1 MNQPTEPTRVVTI
14 KETRLTLPDLLDD
27 LLWPKL
33 FRTAALGLHPAR
45 IAIAFL
51 TLALVGAIG
60 SLSALWTS
68 ADAGT
73 PPFNARLR
81 ALWTDLVAHESGSP
95 LLALLA
101 LPQSLLRFLQASW
114 LETLLL
120 GLPMLA
126 ILSLGMGAIAR
137 MTACEFS
144 AGVSLSTSQSLAYTL
159 RRWPSFLG
167 AVFAPLLFIAILMLL
182 LAISGWALLQLP
194 ALDVLGA
201 LLYPLAIAISALALL
216 AIVGY
221 LFGFPLLVPAVACE
235 GTDAIDAFQR
245 MYAYVV
251 GRPGRLALNML
262 LLIALLWIIG
272 TLISI
277 LMGATLL
284 LATSTLSAW
293 TDQSAAL
300 VAAGT
305 PGLEGSRA
313 IASRIIQTWHALVSV
328 VAAAAIFS
336 CFASGSTILYLI
348 MRQHCDGQ
356 DWGELWFPGADEATL
371 QDAAIASPS
380 APLAGS
386 AARASARALRSA
398 TRQTTDTPPPPT
410 PPTEPDSQST
420 PPRPADPT

>member
-1 MNQPTEPTRVVTI
+1 MNQPTEQTRVVTI

-33 FRTAALGLHPAR
+33 FRTASLGLHPAR

-60 SLSALWTS
+60 SVSTLWTS
-68 ADAGT
+68 STSGT
-73 PPFNARLR
+73 LPFNARLR

-95 LLALLA
+95 LLALFA
-101 LPQSLLRFLQASW
+101 LPEALFRFIQSSW
-114 LETLLL
+114 LEAFLL

-126 ILSLGMGAIAR
+126 IISLGMGAIAR

-144 AGVSLSTSQSLAYTL
+144 AGITLSTSQSLAYTL

-194 ALDVLGA
+194 ALNVLGA
-201 LLYPLAIAISALALL
+201 LLYPLAIAISALTLL

-262 LLIALLWIIG
+262 LLAALLWIIG
-272 TLISI
+272 TLISF
-277 LMGATLL
+277 LLGGTLS

-293 TDQSAAL
+293 TNQSAEL
-300 VAAGT
+300 VASGT
-305 PGLEGSRA
+305 PGLEGSEA

-328 VAAAAIFS
+328 IAAAAIFS

-356 DWGELWFPGADEATL
+356 DWGELWFPGAADATL
-371 QDAAIASPS
+371 EDAKAAPFASAPS
-380 APLAGS
+380 AS
-386 AARASARALRSA
+386 STRASARAIRSA
-398 TRQTTDTPPPPT
+398 TRPTTETPTPPPA
-410 PPTEPDSQST
+410 EPQSQPS
-420 PPRPADPT
+420 PERPADPT